1 MTACWFSLLPSSRNM
16 NIYSIFYF
24 STSVNFNK
32 VSYGT
37 LWDDAIFT
45 NENAMAK
52 SAEMFGVGFYKEL
65 GTCLCR

>member
-1 MTACWFSLLPSSRNM
+1 M

-37 LWDDAIFT
+37 LWDDAVHERP
-45 NENAMAK
+45 NEMKMQHLAE
-52 SAEMFGVGFYKEL
+52 SAEMFGIGFYKEL
-65 GTCLCR
+65 GTCVDRCYTCPMPL